1 MKLILLGPPGAGKGT
16 QAKELAVRFVM
27 PHISTGVILRD
38 AIQKGTEL
46 GNLAKSLIDG
56 GNLVPD
62 SVMIDIVR
70 ERIGQDDCSN
80 GFLLDGFPRTIP
92 QAETLE
98 SISGLNA
105 CVAIDIADDVIVKRL
120 VGRRDC
126 PVCSIDY
133 NIYFSP
139 PEKPE
144 KCDSCGGDLNR
155 RADDNE
161 ESITT
166 RLKVYRDQTRPLID
180 HYGSKGLLRM
190 IDGLGTPAE
199 VLDRILAALQ
209 QAD

>member
-16 QAKELAVRFVM
+16 QAKELARKFEI
-27 PHISTGVILRD
+27 PHISTGVILRE
-38 AIQKGTEL
+38 AIQKGSEL
-46 GNLAKSLIDG
+46 GKLAKSLIDG

-70 ERIGQDDCSN
+70 DRIGQDDCRR

-98 SISGLNA
+98 TITGLDA

-126 PVCSIDY
+126 PACSIDY
-133 NIYFSP
+133 NVYFSP
-139 PEKPE
+139 PSAPE

-190 IDGLGTPAE
+190 IDGLGTPSE
-199 VLDRILAALQ
+199 VLDRILAALE